1 VLEKKVE
8 KRMHFVKLHTISYL
22 VRQNSSLNSKGARK
36 VKTFK
41 NVVLFSM
48 FILTSGTAAM
58 AAETSESMVES
69 GTPLSWWIAPIAAVL
84 ALGFAWY
91 FYKKVMGAP
100 EGTPKMIEIARHVRE
115 GAYAYLFRQYSVVT
129 LVFITLLIIFAV
141 CAYYGV
147 QNPFVPVA
155 FLTGGFF
162 SGLCGFLGMKT
173 ATNASSRTAQGA
185 SESLNRGLQV
195 AFRSGAVMGLV
206 VVGFGL
212 LDISIW
218 YLILDKIVY
227 TAENMR
233 DGLSLFGLT
242 LVRAG
247 MEQDHK
253 LVEITTTMITFG
265 MGASTQ
271 ALFARVGGGIYTKA
285 ADVGADLVGK
295 VEAGIPED
303 DPRNPATIADNV
315 GDNVGDVAGMGA
327 DLYESYCGSILAT
340 AALGAALPATAVTAS
355 GMDPLKAV
363 LAPMVVAGLGILLSI
378 VGIFMVRCKE
388 DASQKNLLRSLLFG
402 TLGSSVL
409 ILVAIG
415 IMASTDWISWGVFGS
430 VVSGLLAGVIIGQFT
445 EYYTSDEYGP
455 TRGIAGQ
462 AVMGPATTIIDG
474 LATGMYSAGLP
485 VVTIVIGILC
495 AFGLAG
501 GFSDLS
507 MGLYGIGFAAVG
519 MLATLGITLATDAY
533 GPIADNAG
541 GNAEMSGLG
550 PEVRTRTDALDSLGN
565 TTAATGKGFAIGSAA
580 LTAMALLAAYIEEVR
595 IWISRLATDAGGTFM
610 VGSVSFTP
618 ESAKTATVID
628 FVDAYNLTIMNPKL
642 ICGLFLGA
650 MMAFVFCAMTMK
662 AVGRAAGAMV
672 NEVRRQFKEIA
683 GIMEGTGKPDYARC
697 VSISTKG
704 AQKEM
709 ILPSLLAIIVPVV
722 TGLLLG
728 VAGVMGL
735 LAGGLSCGFV
745 LAIMLNNAGGA
756 WDNAKKYIEKG
767 AHGGKGSEAHKAA
780 VVGDTVGDPCKDTSG
795 PSLNILIKL
804 MTMVSVVFSGVVV
817 KFGPE
822 ISGWL
827 KLGGQ

>member
-1 VLEKKVE
+1 LFVIEFVIAVKFERSKKVTIL
-8 KRMHFVKLHTISYL
+8 KRIALLVPVLAFSTI
-22 VRQNSSLNSKGARK
+22 
-36 VKTFK
+36 
-41 NVVLFSM
+41 
-48 FILTSGTAAM
+48 AM
-58 AAETSESMVES
+58 AAE
-69 GTPLSWWIAPIAAVL
+69 GTNAGEAGVPLIWWIAPISALL
-84 ALGFAWY
+84 ALGFAFY
-91 FYKKVMGAP
+91 FYKKVMEAP
-100 EGTPKMIEIARHVRE
+100 EGTEKMIEIARHVRE
-115 GAYAYLFRQYSVVT
+115 GAYAYLYRQYSVVT
-129 LVFITLLIIFAV
+129 MVFIVLLAIFAFL
-141 CAYYGV
+141 AYKGV

-173 ATNASSRTAQGA
+173 ATNASARTAQGA
-185 SESLNRGLQV
+185 SKSLNSGLQV

-212 LDISIW
+212 FDISMW
-218 YLILDKIVY
+218 YLILDKVVY
-227 TAENMR
+227 TAQNMA
-233 DGLSLFGLT
+233 DGLTLWGLT
-242 LVRAG
+242 LVKPG
-247 MEQDHK
+247 MEIESK

-340 AALGAALPATAVTAS
+340 AALGAALTLSSLPESLT
-355 GMDPLKAV
+355 PLKAV

-378 VGIFMVRCKE
+378 AGIFMVRCKE
-388 DASQKNLLRSLLFG
+388 DATQKNLLRALLVG

-409 ILVAIG
+409 IIVAVAG
-415 IMASTDWISWGVFGS
+415 LAALHWITWGVFGS
-430 VVSGLLAGVIIGQFT
+430 VISGLVAGVLIGQFT
-445 EYYTSDEYGP
+445 EYYTSDEYKP
-455 TRGIAGQ
+455 TRGIADQ
-462 AVMGPATTIIDG
+462 ANMGPATTIIDG
-474 LATGMYSAGLP
+474 LSTGMYSAGLP
-485 VVTIVIGILC
+485 VITIVIAILC
-495 AFGLAG
+495 AFGFAG
-501 GFSDLS
+501 GFSNIS

-550 PEVRTRTDALDSLGN
+550 PEVRKRTDALDSLGN

-580 LTAMALLAAYIEEVR
+580 LTAMALLATYIEEVR
-595 IWISRLATDAGGTFM
+595 IWIGRLANESVDGIYQ
-610 VGSVSFTP
+610 VGEVVFAAKDGVG
-618 ESAKTATVID
+618 EAINVKTAEIMVFID
-628 FVDAYNLTIMNPKL
+628 AFGLNIMNPKL
-642 ICGLFLGA
+642 IGGIFIGA
-650 MMAFVFCAMTMK
+650 MMAFVFSAMTMK
-662 AVGRAAGAMV
+662 AVGRTAGAMV
-672 NEVRRQFKEIA
+672 NEVRRQFREIA

-697 VSISTKG
+697 VAISTKG

-709 ILPSLLAIIVPVV
+709 LLPSLLAIIVPVV

-735 LAGGLSCGFV
+735 LVGGLTTGFA
-745 LAIMLNNAGGA
+745 LAITLNNAGGA

-804 MTMVSVVFSGVVV
+804 MSMVSIVFSGVIV
-817 KFGPE
+817 KFAPV
-822 ISGWL
+822 ISDWL
-827 KLGGQ
+827 HLGGQ

>member
-1 VLEKKVE
+1 MKITKST
-8 KRMHFVKLHTISYL
+8 FGFL
-22 VRQNSSLNSKGARK
+22 VPSFA
-36 VKTFK
+36 
-41 NVVLFSM
+41 FS
-48 FILTSGTAAM
+48 TAAM
-58 AAETSESMVES
+58 AAESSESAELLS
-69 GTPLSWWIAPIAAVL
+69 TPLSWAIAPLSALL
-84 ALGFAWY
+84 ALGFAYY
-91 FYKKVMGAP
+91 FYKKVMEAP
-100 EGTPKMIEIARHVRE
+100 EGTEKMINIARYVRE

-129 LVFITLLIIFAV
+129 LVFLILLVILAV
-141 CAYYGV
+141 CAYLGV

-212 LDISIW
+212 LDISLW

-227 TAENMR
+227 TAANMET
-233 DGLSLFGLT
+233 GLRFLGLQ
-242 LVRAG
+242 LVPEA
-247 MEQDHK
+247 MDPHHK

-340 AALGAALPATAVTAS
+340 AALGAALPLSAVAQS
-355 GMDPLKAV
+355 GMNPLKAV

-378 VGIFMVRCKE
+378 LGIFMVRCKE
-388 DASQKNLLRSLLFG
+388 DASQKNLLRALLFG

-415 IMASTDWISWGVFGS
+415 LMASTDWISWGVFGS
-430 VVSGLLAGVIIGQFT
+430 VVSGLIAGVLIGQFT
-445 EYYTSDEYGP
+445 EYYTSDEYKP
-455 TRGIAGQ
+455 TRGIAEQ
-462 AVMGPATTIIDG
+462 ANMGPATTIIEG
-474 LATGMYSAGLP
+474 FATGMFSAGLP
-485 VVTIVIGILC
+485 VVAIVIGILC
-495 AFGLAG
+495 AFGFAG
-501 GFSDLS
+501 GFSNIS

-550 PEVRTRTDALDSLGN
+550 PEVRKRTDALDALGN

-595 IWISRLATDAGGTFM
+595 IWISRLAIDAGGTFQ
-610 VGSVSFTP
+610 VGDVTFTP
-618 ESAKTATVID
+618 ETAKAAGVMD
-628 FVDAYNLTIMNPKL
+628 FISAYNLTIMNPKL
-642 ICGLFLGA
+642 ICGLFIGA

-672 NEVRRQFKEIA
+672 NEVRRQFREIA
-683 GIMEGTGKPDYARC
+683 GIMEGTGQPDYARC
-697 VSISTKG
+697 VSISTRG

-709 ILPSLLAIIVPVV
+709 ILPSLLAIIIPVS

-728 VAGVMGL
+728 IAGVMGL
-735 LAGGLSCGFV
+735 LAGGLTCGFV
-745 LAIMLNNAGGA
+745 LAITLNNAGGA

-767 AHGGKGSEAHKAA
+767 AHGGKGSSAHKAA

-817 KFGPE
+817 KFAPV

-827 KLGGQ
+827 GLGGK

>member
-1 VLEKKVE
+1 VKFRKCLFAFIVLG
-8 KRMHFVKLHTISYL
+8 L
-22 VRQNSSLNSKGARK
+22 A
-36 VKTFK
+36 
-41 NVVLFSM
+41 FS
-48 FILTSGTAAM
+48 TTAL
-58 AAETSESMVES
+58 AAE
-69 GTPLSWWIAPIAAVL
+69 GTEAGQDGGTWVWWIAPLGALL
-84 ALGFAWY
+84 ALGFAYY
-91 FYKKVMGAP
+91 FYKKMMEAP
-100 EGTPKMIEIARHVRE
+100 EGTDKMKEIAKHVRE

-129 LVFITLLIIFAV
+129 IVFIVLLAIFGFL
-141 CAYYGV
+141 AYKGV

-173 ATNASSRTAQGA
+173 ATNASARTAQGA
-185 SESLNRGLQV
+185 SKSLNSGLQV

-212 LDISIW
+212 FDISMW
-218 YLILDKIVY
+218 YLILDKVVY
-227 TAENMR
+227 TAQNMTN
-233 DGLSLFGLT
+233 GLTLWGLT
-242 LVRAG
+242 LVKPG
-247 MEQDHK
+247 MGVEHK

-340 AALGAALPATAVTAS
+340 AALGAALTLGTLPEGLT
-355 GMDPLKAV
+355 PLKAV

-378 VGIFMVRCKE
+378 AGIFMVRCKE
-388 DASQKNLLRSLLFG
+388 DATQKNLLRALLIG

-409 ILVAIG
+409 IIAAVAG
-415 IMASTDWISWGVFGS
+415 LAAFHWITWGVFGS
-430 VVSGLLAGVIIGQFT
+430 VISGLVAGVLIGQFT
-445 EYYTSDEYGP
+445 EYYTSDEYKP
-455 TRGIAGQ
+455 TRGIADQ
-462 AVMGPATTIIDG
+462 AEMGPATTIIDG

-485 VVTIVIGILC
+485 VITIVIGILC
-495 AFGLAG
+495 AFGFAG
-501 GFSDLS
+501 GFSNIA

-550 PEVRTRTDALDSLGN
+550 PEVRKRTDALDSLGN

-580 LTAMALLAAYIEEVR
+580 LTAMALLAAYIEEIR
-595 IWISRLATDAGGTFM
+595 IWIGRLANESADGIYQ
-610 VGSVSFTP
+610 VGSIMFSGKEGV
-618 ESAKTATVID
+618 ADAINVKTATMAD
-628 FVDAYNLTIMNPKL
+628 FVEAYNLTIMSPKL
-642 ICGLFLGA
+642 IGGIFIGA
-650 MMAFVFCAMTMK
+650 MMAFVFSAMTMK

-697 VSISTKG
+697 VAISTKG

-709 ILPSLLAIIVPVV
+709 LLPSLLAIIVPVV

-735 LAGGLSCGFV
+735 LVGGLTAGFV
-745 LAIMLNNAGGA
+745 LAITLNNAGGA

-804 MTMVSVVFSGVVV
+804 MTMVSVVFSGVIV
-817 KFGPE
+817 KFAPA
-822 ISGWL
+822 ISEWL
-827 KLGGQ
+827 HLGGQ

>member
-1 VLEKKVE
+1 
-8 KRMHFVKLHTISYL
+8 MSA
-22 VRQNSSLNSKGARK
+22 LNKIIGLS
-36 VKTFK
+36 VP
-41 NVVLFSM
+41 
-48 FILTSGTAAM
+48 ILALNTVATAAE
-58 AAETSESMVES
+58 AAETAAPT
-69 GTPLSWWIAPIAAVL
+69 GTPWVWYIAPLASLL
-84 ALGFAWY
+84 ALGFAIY
-91 FYKKVMGAP
+91 FYIKMMEAP
-100 EGTPKMIEIARHVRE
+100 EGTEKMIEIARHVRE

-129 LVFITLLIIFAV
+129 IVFVVLLAIFAFL
-141 CAYYGV
+141 AYKGV

-173 ATNASSRTAQGA
+173 ATNASARTAQGA
-185 SESLNRGLQV
+185 SKSLNSGLQV

-212 LDISIW
+212 FDISMW

-227 TAENMR
+227 TAAHMR
-233 DGLSLFGLT
+233 DGLTLGGLT
-242 LVRAG
+242 LVKAG
-247 MEQDHK
+247 MAADHK

-340 AALGAALPATAVTAS
+340 AALGAALTVGALPESVT
-355 GMDPLKAV
+355 PLKAV
-363 LAPMVVAGLGILLSI
+363 LAPMVVAGLGIVLSI
-378 VGIFMVRCKE
+378 AGIFLVRCKE
-388 DASQKNLLRSLLFG
+388 DASQKNLLRALLIG

-409 ILVAIG
+409 IIAAVAGLAAFGWITWG
-415 IMASTDWISWGVFGS
+415 IFGS
-430 VVSGLLAGVIIGQFT
+430 VIAGLVAGVLIGQFT
-445 EYYTSDEYGP
+445 EYYTSDEYKP
-455 TRGIAGQ
+455 TKGIASQ
-462 AVMGPATTIIDG
+462 AIMGPATTIIDG
-474 LATGMYSAGLP
+474 FATGMYSAGLP
-485 VVTIVIGILC
+485 VITIVIGILC
-495 AFGLAG
+495 AFGFAG
-501 GFSDLS
+501 GFSNIA

-550 PEVRTRTDALDSLGN
+550 PEVRKRTDALDSLGN

-595 IWISRLATDAGGTFM
+595 IWIGRLAAETGGEYV
-610 VGSVSFTP
+610 VGSITFVSD
-618 ESAKTATVID
+618 AAAAVGGKVHYATAEMAD
-628 FVDAYNLTIMNPKL
+628 FVNAYNLTIMNPKL
-642 ICGLFLGA
+642 IGGLFIGA
-650 MMAFVFCAMTMK
+650 MMAFVFSAMTMK

-672 NEVRRQFKEIA
+672 EEVRRQFKEIA
-683 GIMEGTGKPDYARC
+683 GIMEGTGTPDYARC
-697 VSISTKG
+697 VAISTKG
-704 AQKEM
+704 AQREM
-709 ILPSLLAIIVPVV
+709 LLPSLLAIIVPVV

-735 LAGGLSCGFV
+735 LAGGLTAGFV
-745 LAIMLNNAGGA
+745 LAITLNNAGGA

-767 AHGGKGSEAHKAA
+767 AHGGKKLPDGSKNPVHGAA
-780 VVGDTVGDPCKDTSG
+780 VIGDTVGDPFKDTSG

-804 MTMVSVVFSGVVV
+804 MTMVSVVFSGVIV
-817 KFGPE
+817 KFSPQ
-822 ISGWL
+822 ISEWL
-827 KLGGQ
+827 HLGSQ

>member
-1 VLEKKVE
+1 VKVLKNIAGFSVPT
-8 KRMHFVKLHTISYL
+8 FVIS
-22 VRQNSSLNSKGARK
+22 
-36 VKTFK
+36 
-41 NVVLFSM
+41 
-48 FILTSGTAAM
+48 TAAM
-58 AAETSESMVES
+58 AAEGSESAEIAS
-69 GTPLSWWIAPIAAVL
+69 TPFSWAIAPVAAVL
-84 ALGFAWY
+84 ALGFAYY
-91 FYKKVMGAP
+91 FYKKVMEAP
-100 EGTPKMIEIARHVRE
+100 EGTEKMITIAQHVRK

-129 LVFITLLIIFAV
+129 LVFIILLAIFAV
-141 CAYYGV
+141 CAYMGV

-185 SESLNRGLQV
+185 SESLNKGLQV

-212 LDISIW
+212 LDISLW
-218 YLILDKIVY
+218 YLILDKLVY
-227 TAENMR
+227 TAANMET
-233 DGLSLFGLT
+233 GLKFLGLQ
-242 LVRAG
+242 LVPAD
-247 MEQDHK
+247 MDPHHK

-340 AALGAALPATAVTAS
+340 AALGAALTLSS
-355 GMDPLKAV
+355 GQVLKAV
-363 LAPMVVAGLGILLSI
+363 LAPMLVAGIGILLSI
-378 VGIFMVRCKE
+378 LGIFMVRCKE
-388 DASQKNLLRSLLFG
+388 DASQKNLLRALLFG

-409 ILVAIG
+409 IILAVAG
-415 IMASTDWISWGVFGS
+415 LAWAEWITWGVFGS
-430 VVSGLLAGVIIGQFT
+430 VVSGLVAGVVIGQFT

-455 TRGIAGQ
+455 TRGIADQ
-462 AVMGPATTIIDG
+462 AEMGAATTIIDG
-474 LATGMYSAGLP
+474 LATGMFSAGLP

-495 AFGLAG
+495 AFGFAG
-501 GFSDLS
+501 GFSNIS

-550 PEVRTRTDALDSLGN
+550 PEVRKRTDALDALGN

-595 IWISRLATDAGGTFM
+595 IWISRLATEAGGTFQ
-610 VGSVSFTP
+610 VGEVAFTP
-618 ESAKTATVID
+618 ESAKIAGVAD
-628 FVDAYNLTIMNPKL
+628 FVEAYNLTIMNPKL
-642 ICGLFLGA
+642 ICGLFLGG

-672 NEVRRQFKEIA
+672 NEVRRQFREIA
-683 GIMEGTGKPDYARC
+683 GIMEGTGEPDYARC
-697 VSISTKG
+697 VSISTAG

-709 ILPSLLAIIVPVV
+709 ILPSLLAIIVPVM

-735 LAGGLSCGFV
+735 LAGGLTCGFV
-745 LAIMLNNAGGA
+745 LAITLNNAGGA

-767 AHGGKGSEAHKAA
+767 AHGGKGSDAHKAA

-817 KFGPE
+817 KFAPV

-827 KLGGQ
+827 GLGGK